1 MEISA
6 VFQVFAVVIYH
17 LSYQCY
23 GYYAYAHHHY
33 SPYSLYPSPYGQMY
47 SQGVAHNHHV
57 KAPVAHVAA
66 APRYRHAASNSHKNA
81 NDLKNTRN
89 IKAELQGKKKKKIET
104 KPTQK
109 IIEILN
115 YDESVDA
122 ETTPDFLEGDI
133 AIPEGKS
140 RLAIDF
146 DRFPAKKW
154 KNNTVPYRISRNHT
168 SSEVLMIESALRT
181 ISFVSCV
188 RFEVWDGLKKD
199 YVHFHP
205 DKRRKGCWSYI
216 GHQGGRQQLSLERP
230 VGKDCNCF
238 CSPGRAMHEIMH
250 ALGFY
255 HEHARSDRDKYIQI
269 VKQNVRKGKFA
280 NFFTKS
286 DDETS
291 RNFDYDYKSIMHY
304 GAYFFSKNK
313 RGKAATIIPKDP
325 SATIGQRVML
335 SRMDCMK
342 INSLYQC
349 FDGDSEHIRKIQV
362 ICAMVGI

>member
-1 MEISA
+1 MFRFLPA
-6 VFQVFAVVIYH
+6 VLSH
-17 LSYQCY
+17 LLYQCHGFY
-23 GYYAYAHHHY
+23 TYTPNLLPPY
-33 SPYSLYPSPYGQMY
+33 SPYVQAY
-47 SQGVAHNHHV
+47 SQGVALNQHV
-57 KAPVAHVAA
+57 KAPAVQTIPAH
-66 APRYRHAASNSHKNA
+66 RYRHAATRHKNA
-81 NDLKNTRN
+81 NERN
-89 IKAELQGKKKKKIET
+89 NKKISME
-104 KPTQK
+104 KSQGRMEDK
-109 IIEILN
+109 KQNQIN
-115 YDESVDA
+115 DDVYDESIDA
-122 ETTPDFLEGDI
+122 ETAPDFVEGDI
-133 AIPEGKS
+133 AIPAGKS

-154 KNNTVPYRISRNHT
+154 KNNTVPYRISRNH
-168 SSEVLMIESALRT
+168 SDSEVMMIESALRT
-181 ISFVSCV
+181 MSFVSCV
-188 RFEVWDGLKKD
+188 KFEKWDGVKKD
-199 YVHFHP
+199 YIHFQP

-230 VGKDCNCF
+230 VGQDCNCF

-255 HEHARSDRDKYIQI
+255 HEHARADRDKYIKI
-269 VKQNVRKGKFA
+269 VKKNVRKGKFA

-313 RGKAATIIPKDP
+313 RGKKATIIPKDP
-325 SATIGQRVML
+325 DATIGQRVML

-342 INSLYQC
+342 INSLYNC
-349 FDGDSEHIRKIQV
+349 FDGDREHVRKIQV

>member
-1 MEISA
+1 MEMPV
-6 VFQVFAVVIYH
+6 VFQIFAAVLAHLTYH
-17 LSYQCY
+17 CHGFYTY
-23 GYYAYAHHHY
+23 GHHFY
-33 SPYSLYPSPYGQMY
+33 SPYNPRVQAFT
-47 SQGVAHNHHV
+47 QGVAHNQHV
-57 KAPVAHVAA
+57 KAPAVQAIPAH
-66 APRYRHAASNSHKNA
+66 RYRHAATSYKNA
-81 NDLKNTRN
+81 NERNNRNSMRKSLSAKN
-89 IKAELQGKKKKKIET
+89 KKRIDEDKSEDE
-104 KPTQK
+104 
-109 IIEILN
+109 IIEEVLDDN
-115 YDESVDA
+115 ESDDA
-122 ETTPDFLEGDI
+122 ETAPNFVEGDI

-154 KNNTVPYRISRNHT
+154 KNNTVPYRISRNH
-168 SSEVLMIESALRT
+168 SDSEVMMIESALRT
-181 ISFVSCV
+181 MSFVSCV
-188 RFEVWDGLKKD
+188 KFEKWDGVKKD
-199 YVHFHP
+199 YIHFQP

-255 HEHARSDRDKYIQI
+255 HEHARADRDKYIKI
-269 VKQNVRKGKFA
+269 VEKNVRKGKFA
-280 NFFTKS
+280 NFFTKN

-313 RGKAATIIPKDP
+313 RGRKATIIPKDP
-325 SATIGQRVML
+325 NATIGQRVML

-342 INSLYQC
+342 INSLYNC
-349 FDGDSEHIRKIQV
+349 FEGDREHIRKIQM